1 MADMLIAVSLLM
13 FEIGLFFL
21 CRFIKRR
28 FLNLNFL
35 LKSLSWFNWIY
46 WLFFNLIIW
55 QHQSYIFPYD
65 VITGRSQADGVCMLI
80 AFIFTFVLFFPGA
93 HHCLHEKT
101 ALVTSFLIFPIPFG
115 LRVWRC
121 SHWRKDNLNV
131 CSSGRL
137 RQ

>member
-1 MADMLIAVSLLM
+1 MGDIFVAFGLLVLN
-13 FEIGLFFL
+13 IVLFFW

-55 QHQSYIFPYD
+55 QHQGYIFPYD

-80 AFIFTFVLFFPGA
+80 AFIFTFVLFFQG
-93 HHCLHEKT
+93 
-101 ALVTSFLIFPIPFG
+101 PITVYMKK
-115 LRVWRC
+115 RR
-121 SHWRKDNLNV
+121 
-131 CSSGRL
+131 
-137 RQ
+137 